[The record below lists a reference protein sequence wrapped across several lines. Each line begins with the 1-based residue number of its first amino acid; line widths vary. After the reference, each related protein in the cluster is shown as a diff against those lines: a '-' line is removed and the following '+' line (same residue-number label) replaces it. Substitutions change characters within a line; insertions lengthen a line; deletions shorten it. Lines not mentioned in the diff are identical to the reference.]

1 MGTSF
6 NPPRRSYIPD
16 VREGFYNGDDP
27 YQQARNNRSR
37 AVAYGDMLN
46 QQMQDFGDEED
57 YFRQYFRGE
66 GTSAYGDIAEG
77 RGGYRPDEQR
87 DIIGRDG
94 MDELQMTPEER
105 EQLYLSEGEQAGVR
119 GDPNQALRWFD
130 PEWQDTINTEG
141 NARIRE
147 NVDESGRSLNNT
159 YNEDALSLSRGY
171 RDELGNAVTSGAAN
185 VRGTLNR
192 DRMTLDPNFIR
203 DYRMSDRDVEDMTQ
217 QAALSQGNVS
227 KGRADAIYRAAAQ
240 TGGMSPLAL
249 ASGINELTTRGDQQA
264 NRAMLD
270 ARVAGK
276 NMQAGRLRDV
286 EGMRLDAEGNYADL
300 ASGAEMALGD
310 RAYGAARDYET
321 QRIGTEQDKQGR
333 RYQIAANV
341 ADRGYDAV
349 NQQNQNN
356 VNNARYIG
364 ETGAELYN
372 RADEQAAGRSR
383 FLATNRQDA
392 ERYGQEARY
401 GRGMDRNDRISGR
414 TAGVVDARRGEEK
427 EWRAYLAAQQ
437 GMAND
442 NVNNTYANRIR
453 NYGQAGQLAQG
464 STGDTMQYDLAR
476 RGQSFGTNFKQNA
489 GRAIGSFVG
498 NPTQWGKVGQN

>member
-1 MGTSF
+1 MATSF
-6 NPPRRSYIPD
+6 NPPRRSYVPD

-27 YQQARNNRSR
+27 YQQARNNRAR
-37 AVAYGDMLN
+37 AVASGDMLN
-46 QQMQDFGDEED
+46 QEMQDFGNEED
-57 YFRQYFRGE
+57 YFRQYFRGQ
-66 GTSAYGDIAEG
+66 GTDAYGEIAEG
-77 RGGYRPDEQR
+77 RGGYRPDEQI
-87 DIIGRDG
+87 DIMGRAG
-94 MDELQMTPEER
+94 LDELQMTPEER
-105 EQLYLSEGEQAGVR
+105 EQLYLSGTESDAMR
-119 GDPNQALRWFD
+119 GDPNNALRWFD
-130 PEWQDTINTEG
+130 PAWQDSINTEG
-141 NARIRE
+141 NSRIRE
-147 NVDESGRSLNNT
+147 NVDESGRNLNNT

-171 RDELGNAVTSGAAN
+171 RDDLTGAVSSGAAN
-185 VRGTLNR
+185 VRGAINR
-192 DRMTLDPNFIR
+192 DRLTLDPNFLR
-203 DYRMSDRDVEDMTQ
+203 DYRMSDRDVNDMTQ
-217 QAALSQGNVS
+217 QAALTQGNVS
-227 KGRADAIYRAAAQ
+227 RGRADAVYRAAAE
-240 TGGMSPLAL
+240 TGGMSPLSL
-249 ASGINELTTRGDQQA
+249 AAGVNEITMRGDQQA

-270 ARVAGK
+270 ARVAAK
-276 NMQAGRLRDV
+276 NMQAGRLRDA
-286 EGMRLDAEGNYADL
+286 EGMRLDAEGNYADM

-310 RAYGAARDYET
+310 RAYGAVRDYET

-372 RADEQAAGRSR
+372 RADEQAVARAGAV
-383 FLATNRQDA
+383 ATNRQGA

-401 GRGMDRNDRISGR
+401 GRGMDRNEAISGR
-414 TAGVVDARRGEEK
+414 TAGVADARRGEEK
-427 EWRAYLAAQQ
+427 ERRAYLAAQQ

-464 STGDTMQYDLAR
+464 STGDTMQYDLGR

-489 GRAIGSFVG
+489 GRALGSFVG